1 MAKQIDLVTKALH
14 LFDGSFINANNE
26 LILNDKF
33 NIYIILNDV
42 NSDFDFMV
50 KLCEWFSR
58 DCSCALRYKSQSR
71 LLKYYDDNI
80 KKFNEL
86 CGTNFTLGE
95 MDLIYCKLGGG
106 IHRQLTKQFV
116 KSGFDL
122 SLLEEGCA
130 VDD

>member
-1 MAKQIDLVTKALH
+1 MAKQIELVTKALR
-14 LFDGSFINANNE
+14 LFEGSFINANNE
-26 LILNDKF
+26 LILNNEF
-33 NIYIILNDV
+33 NIYIMLNDV

-71 LLKYYDDNI
+71 LLEYYDDNI

-86 CGTNFTLGE
+86 CETNFTLGE
-95 MDLIYCKLGGG
+95 MDMIYCRLGGG
-106 IHRQLTKQFV
+106 IQHQLAKQFV